1 MEIYKD
7 IDPTNL
13 KGQLHGYQEWYAEN
27 KLWIRGLVRC
37 NYKNG
42 QEIGYEEW
50 HNNTQTNFY
59 IK

>member
-13 KGQLHGYQEWYAEN
+13 KGQLHGYQEWYSLDG
-27 KLWIRGLVRC
+27 KLVLRGHS
-37 NYKNG
+37 KNDMD
-42 QEIGYEEW
+42 IGYQEY
-50 HNNTQTNFY
+50 HRLKQTEFH

>member
-13 KGQLHGYQEWYAEN
+13 KGQLHGYQEWYDDD
-27 KLWIRGLVRC
+27 KLVLRGHS
-37 NYKNG
+37 KNDMD
-42 QEIGYEEW
+42 IGYQEY
-50 HNNTQTNFY
+50 HRLKQTEFH